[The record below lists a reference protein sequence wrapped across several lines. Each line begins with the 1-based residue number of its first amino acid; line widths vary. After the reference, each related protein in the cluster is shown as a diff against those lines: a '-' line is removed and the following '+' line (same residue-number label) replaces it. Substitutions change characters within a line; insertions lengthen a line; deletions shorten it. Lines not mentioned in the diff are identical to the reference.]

1 MALFAVRAR
10 ARDPQFELTSE
21 VTAAV
26 AEICRRLDGLPLAIE
41 LAAARMALLPAP
53 ALIARWDAAVGLDAP
68 GARDLPERQQ
78 TLRRAFDWS
87 YELLGE
93 EERALLRRLAAFPG
107 GFDVT
112 AVEAAC
118 AGDGDVLPALAV
130 EPIETLGG
138 FVDRSLV
145 TRDPGGSTSEP
156 RYAQLMTV
164 RGYLRE
170 QLARHGEDAAADL
183 LMAAVCEASARRA
196 GQFFA
201 GGRSREELDRLERE
215 LHNIR
220 AALEVLVRDAPARA
234 VGLAVDLTGLWE
246 TRHVAEGRRWVQRAL
261 AAGGDELA
269 PATRASGLWTAAM
282 LAHYQGDYEAE
293 RPLAVASLAAA
304 RVADDPLTLARALY
318 IEALSVVTDAPGA
331 TARYREVLAL
341 CERLGDDAGIAMAC
355 NDLGE
360 LARGAGALDEARALY
375 ERALALWRAGG
386 DQSGVSRAAHNL
398 GQTMLARGELD
409 GAAALLL
416 ESLEASRGIGDRSQD
431 AAALAGLAAVAA
443 ARAPSAAAAT
453 LHGAAQAE
461 VDAGEV
467 ALDPIDEAPF
477 RAAESALRAALGDER
492 FTEAVARGRAL
503 SDDERRRLV
512 ERVVCGAP
520 EPPSDV
526 LTRRELEV
534 VRLMAAGLTNAEIAR
549 RLVVSDHT
557 VHRHVSNILG
567 KLSVPSRAAAASL
580 AARRGLL

>member
-1 MALFAVRAR
+1 M
-10 ARDPQFELTSE
+10 
-21 VTAAV
+21 

-41 LAAARMALLPAP
+41 LAAARTAVLPP
-53 ALIARWDAAVGLDAP
+53 RRMLARWDAADRPRRGRRPRPARAPADA
-68 GARDLPERQQ
+68 AR
-78 TLRRAFDWS
+78 AIDWS
-87 YELLGE
+87 YELLGD

-107 GFDVT
+107 GFDIA

-118 AGDGDVLPALAV
+118 DGDGDILPALAV
-130 EPIETLGG
+130 EPIETLAG

-145 TRDPGGSTSEP
+145 SRDPGASTSEP

-164 RGYLRE
+164 RAYLRE
-170 QLARHGEDAAADL
+170 QLVRHGEDAAADL
-183 LMAAVCEASARRA
+183 LMAAACQASARRA

-220 AALEVLVRDAPARA
+220 AALDALVRVAPARA
-234 VGLAVDLTGLWE
+234 VDLAVDLTGLWE
-246 TRHVAEGRRWVQRAL
+246 TRHVSEGRAWVQRAL

-360 LARGAGALDEARALY
+360 LARGAGALDEACALY

-409 GAAALLL
+409 RAAALLL

-431 AAALAGLAAVAA
+431 AAA
-443 ARAPSAAAAT
+443 
-453 LHGAAQAE
+453 HG
-461 VDAGEV
+461 G
-467 ALDPIDEAPF
+467 P
-477 RAAESALRAALGDER
+477 GGG
-492 FTEAVARGRAL
+492 GRRTGA
-503 SDDERRRLV
+503 ERRR
-512 ERVVCGAP
+512 
-520 EPPSDV
+520 
-526 LTRRELEV
+526 
-534 VRLMAAGLTNAEIAR
+534 
-549 RLVVSDHT
+549 
-557 VHRHVSNILG
+557 RH
-567 KLSVPSRAAAASL
+567 
-580 AARRGLL
+580 AARRGAGGGRRRRGRTRPDRRGAVSRCGVGAARGAGRRAFRRGGRARPGAERRRAPAPRGARGRPARRSRRPACSPGASWRSSA